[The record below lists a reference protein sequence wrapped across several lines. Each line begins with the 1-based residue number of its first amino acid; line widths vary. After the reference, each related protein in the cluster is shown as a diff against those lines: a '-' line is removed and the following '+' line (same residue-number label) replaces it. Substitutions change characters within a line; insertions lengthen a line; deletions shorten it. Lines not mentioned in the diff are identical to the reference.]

1 MNMLLSKI
9 IPNSVP
15 KDILKEISDII
26 VQ

>member
-9 IPNSVP
+9 ITNSVP